1 MKVKSFSAKMIAFI
15 LIVVVL
21 ASIIVTNTVKQN
33 EIKEEILCGY
43 TEIMD
48 ARLENFLDS
57 TKTSYFDFPPS
68 EYGERL
74 GLTEITYEVTNIKK
88 EDDIYV
94 LSVDI
99 FLICDH
105 DNLENDNEL
114 LAHDVKYEFYDLQY
128 DDFEIGGYECSYC
141 SYKDLDYYNEELIT
155 VYVNGERILSPQKRD
170 SNKNEGTV
178 KCEVCGKRYKDTSD
192 NATSIALTNMCT
204 SCYEG
209 YKWKQDIIDELPVG

>member
-1 MKVKSFSAKMIAFI
+1 MEILTIHFGEDMKMKVKRFSAKMIAFI

-21 ASIIVTNTVKQN
+21 ASIIVTNTGKQT

-88 EDDIYV
+88 KMTY
-94 LSVDI
+94 
-99 FLICDH
+99 
-105 DNLENDNEL
+105 
-114 LAHDVKYEFYDLQY
+114 
-128 DDFEIGGYECSYC
+128 
-141 SYKDLDYYNEELIT
+141 
-155 VYVNGERILSPQKRD
+155 
-170 SNKNEGTV
+170 
-178 KCEVCGKRYKDTSD
+178 
-192 NATSIALTNMCT
+192 MCCLWT
-204 SCYEG
+204 FS
-209 YKWKQDIIDELPVG
+209 